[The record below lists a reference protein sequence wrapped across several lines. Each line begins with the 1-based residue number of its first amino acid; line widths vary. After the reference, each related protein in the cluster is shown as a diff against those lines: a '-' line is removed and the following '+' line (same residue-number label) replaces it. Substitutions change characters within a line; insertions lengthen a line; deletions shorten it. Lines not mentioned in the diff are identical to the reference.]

1 MKFILGIQFWFSIW
15 KSINIINN
23 INKLKKYM
31 IIPVDT
37 EKAFE
42 NFSILTI
49 NKNL

>member
-1 MKFILGIQFWFSIW
+1 
-15 KSINIINN
+15 
-23 INKLKKYM
+23 M

-49 NKNL
+49 NKNLQQVRNKGELTQHDKDCLQKKLKANFILNG